1 MENGQDLLHAIRLP
15 SLYIMSHIF
24 CSSFTSPL
32 PLSSP
37 GAASVHLLISFCAGK
52 PPVQG
57 RQEDQEMASGTQIRH
72 KKKKKQT
79 QICRTRMPVIL
90 ILLCFSLCRVLC
102 MQMFINITK
111 HRHCAGWS
119 RLLYKSLPKL
129 YFPSLKPSPFP
140 FKVNKYFG
148 ILLKMDSLTVA
159 VIFVN

>member
-72 KKKKKQT
+72 KKKKNRHRFVEPGCLLFLSCFAFLSVVFCA
-79 QICRTRMPVIL
+79 CR
-90 ILLCFSLCRVLC
+90 C
-102 MQMFINITK
+102 
-111 HRHCAGWS
+111 
-119 RLLYKSLPKL
+119 
-129 YFPSLKPSPFP
+129 
-140 FKVNKYFG
+140 
-148 ILLKMDSLTVA
+148 SLTLQSIATVLDGVGCYIKA
-159 VIFVN
+159 FPNSTFLV